1 MAGPRSTLE
10 RCKFGD
16 IENQHTSVRD
26 SQRRSVVPIDNR
38 SKSLPLG
45 CCLSGDRNRNIEL
58 VIVRSTLA
66 PFGSNCVA
74 PPSRKHRWFTRV
86 AAACSRSAGFRFLG
100 YNRRRAGAYVCCKA
114 TIRPQAHPE
123 SRTIRGWNL
132 MPANQSPMV
141 NLDQLSAASPFD
153 QHHPP
158 AADII
163 DKCVHCGFCLPSCPT
178 YALWGE
184 EMDSPR
190 GRIYLM
196 KMAREGAAT
205 MNPEW
210 VGHFDKCLGCMAC
223 MTACPS
229 GVDYGKL
236 IEATRAQIERQHR
249 RPYHERLFRQ
259 LIFRMFT
266 NQAMLRR
273 LRIPLSIYQGFGL
286 QRAIRSSGLLRLLPM
301 RLQAMEQLLPTAK
314 PRETVAEVT
323 RAVGTPRV
331 RVGLL
336 LGCVQR
342 EFFPNVNAATA
353 RVLAAEGCEVI
364 APHDQPCCG
373 ALLIHAGEEPP
384 ALDLARRTIE
394 VFERAKVDV
403 IISNAAGCGSNL
415 KDYGHLLRDDQQYAE
430 RARAFSAKC
439 RDILEFLAELDP
451 RSKRHPVPLHIAY
464 HDSCHLQHAQGVR
477 SQPRQLLAHIPNLTI
492 AEIPESA

>member
-1 MAGPRSTLE
+1 
-10 RCKFGD
+10 
-16 IENQHTSVRD
+16 
-26 SQRRSVVPIDNR
+26 
-38 SKSLPLG
+38 
-45 CCLSGDRNRNIEL
+45 
-58 VIVRSTLA
+58 
-66 PFGSNCVA
+66 
-74 PPSRKHRWFTRV
+74 
-86 AAACSRSAGFRFLG
+86 
-100 YNRRRAGAYVCCKA
+100 
-114 TIRPQAHPE
+114 
-123 SRTIRGWNL
+123 
-132 MPANQSPMV
+132 MPANFTSQLV

-163 DKCVHCGFCLPSCPT
+163 DTCVHCGFCLPSCPT
-178 YALWGE
+178 YVLWGE

-249 RPYHERLFRQ
+249 RPFHERLFRR

-266 NQAMLRR
+266 NQAMLRS
-273 LRIPLSIYQGFGL
+273 LRTPLSIYQSLGL
-286 QRAIRSSGLLRLLPM
+286 QRAVRSSGILKLLPK
-301 RLQAMEQLLPTAK
+301 RLQAMEQLLPESK

-323 RAVGTPRV
+323 PAVGSRRA

-342 EFFPNVNAATA
+342 EFFPNVNAATV

-364 APHDQPCCG
+364 APHEQPCCG

-384 ALDLARRTIE
+384 ALNLARRIIDI
-394 VFERAKVDV
+394 FERAKVDV

-415 KDYGHLLRDDQQYAE
+415 KEYGHLLRDDPQYAE
-430 RARAFSAKC
+430 RARLFSAKC
-439 RDILEFLAELDP
+439 RDILEFLAELEP
-451 RSKRHPVPLHIAY
+451 RAERHPVPLQIAY

-477 SQPRQLLAHIPNLTI
+477 SQPRQLLALIPKLTI
-492 AEIPESA
+492 TEIPESAICCGSAGIYNLVQPEPATALGDRKAALIASLQVNTVATANPGCLLQLQSALNRIGHPLPVVHTVQLLDASIRNQALNLK